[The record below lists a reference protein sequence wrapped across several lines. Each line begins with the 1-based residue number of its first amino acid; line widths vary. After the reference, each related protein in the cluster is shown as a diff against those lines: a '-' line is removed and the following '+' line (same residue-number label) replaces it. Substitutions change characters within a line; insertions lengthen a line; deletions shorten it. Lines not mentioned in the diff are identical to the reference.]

1 MYETLTRMLT
11 EDLNQDPAKIH
22 PETTFRELDMDS
34 LTLAELAVMIEHHTG
49 RIITVT
55 DPDTTL
61 AQAADM
67 YAAPNTT
74 PLT

>member
-22 PETTFRELDMDS
+22 PEATFRDLDMDS
-34 LTLAELAVMIEHHTG
+34 LTLAELAVMIENATG
-49 RIITVT
+49 KIITVT

-61 AQAADM
+61 AQAAEM
-67 YAAPNTT
+67 YAAGTAAP
-74 PLT
+74 